1 MGEYQKARKELE
13 TTSEMKELDSEAY
26 ALLGIACLKLKDNNN
41 ARKYFEQALKKN
53 PANEI
58 ALKELEN
65 CN

>member
-1 MGEYQKARKELE
+1 
-13 TTSEMKELDSEAY
+13 MKELDSEAY